1 MSTAITRAF
10 EIWQAHQILNNL
22 PARPDTVIFAH
33 VPGLN
38 NNDEID
44 RDEGIPDAA
53 LIVYQTPVAQYG
65 VINDSAVA
73 YSVVLDTRVGD
84 FSFNWIGLVDSA
96 SNTLCMIVHTALQE
110 KIASAGGVQGNN
122 ITRTFMMEFD
132 GAAES
137 SQITVTAETWQI
149 DFSARLRGID
159 EITRLANFD
168 YYGPA
173 AFFNNGFSVV
183 KDADKYIVS
192 AGLAYIGGVRALLT
206 EDKQLSAD
214 EGNIIYA
221 DVSLQGSVLGEYQS
235 IIRIGTE
242 PDSGNLI
249 DYRDQ
254 NGFMH
259 YVAILSRITQQEIE
273 DTRTTSPI
281 EQIVEKINAS
291 LQTVNNLSEIKDAGP
306 AAIAET
312 LKNLGL
318 DEVISDVQQD
328 IDNRLITLDGDVNL
342 NVGPAGDFK
351 TLNLAL
357 LYISKRKS
365 LYVNNGLQARL
376 TLLPAFELSEQINIS
391 AVDLSFVEIYASTTI
406 KINRPALSGVIN
418 GHHPAFAVTN
428 GGKSP
433 LINAKFDMHHSDTPS
448 DTSVAF
454 MAHGAGSSLNFAAGA
469 GAINCFGF
477 GLLALSGASF
487 SADSTVWNNCAA
499 DGVSV
504 KGGSSGS
511 ANDSYAD
518 GCYNGFLAEGSILAA
533 KRSFSRHTR
542 SAGFVARMS
551 GSLDAEFAD
560 AQNGA
565 AYGFYAAVS
574 SMLNVTRGNCS
585 GCRFGISGQRS
596 SKIAAEEVIADN
608 CTETNISA
616 RRYTEIEAQ
625 SCHAVN
631 TTTTP
636 LYCIRANYSGSVI
649 VESGTIGGACT
660 TNICRA
666 TTNSEIQATDAIIA
680 GAIGTSIAV
689 YIDESS
695 NFNGR
700 RMNLNHSASTG
711 TAVQVLR
718 ASTADLSDS
727 IIVGGG
733 NYGVVAQYNGVVAAD
748 NAQIHGSVNYSVYA
762 TDGGKLSV
770 TNAAVRRDP
779 ALDQITDIVISRG
792 GTISAFGAVGGKWV
806 AINAVSASGIIFQ

>member
-1 MSTAITRAF
+1 MSR
-10 EIWQAHQILNNL
+10 
-22 PARPDTVIFAH
+22 
-33 VPGLN
+33 
-38 NNDEID
+38 
-44 RDEGIPDAA
+44 
-53 LIVYQTPVAQYG
+53 
-65 VINDSAVA
+65 NDSFNKPWASA
-73 YSVVLDTRVGD
+73 PAQFERPGD
-84 FSFNWIGLVDSA
+84 GLVARGWAGGA
-96 SNTLCMIVHTALQE
+96 SEDPPEAKWENWWHNRVDLALQE
-110 KIASAGGVQGNN
+110 LQNLGQLIWFSDAPYQVGARVNHAG
-122 ITRTFMMEFD
+122 TT
-132 GAAES
+132 
-137 SQITVTAETWQI
+137 
-149 DFSARLRGID
+149 
-159 EITRLANFD
+159 
-168 YYGPA
+168 
-173 AFFNNGFSVV
+173 
-183 KDADKYIVS
+183 
-192 AGLAYIGGVRALLT
+192 
-206 EDKQLSAD
+206 
-214 EGNIIYA
+214 
-221 DVSLQGSVLGEYQS
+221 
-235 IIRIGTE
+235 
-242 PDSGNLI
+242 
-249 DYRDQ
+249 
-254 NGFMH
+254 
-259 YVAILSRITQQEIE
+259 YVALSNNSGVEPTGALDLGVWRKE
-273 DTRTTSPI
+273 DTDTF
-281 EQIVEKINAS
+281 
-291 LQTVNNLSEIKDAGP
+291 LQTTKNLKEIKDAGP
-306 AAIAET
+306 EAIAET

-318 DEVISDVQQD
+318 DDVQQD
-328 IDNRLITLDGDVNL
+328 IDNRLITLGVDVNL
-342 NVGPAGDFK
+342 NVGPTGDFK

-357 LYISKRKS
+357 LHMSKRKS
-365 LYVNNGLQARL
+365 LYANNGIQARL
-376 TLLPAFELSEQINIS
+376 TLLPDFELSEQINIS

-406 KINRPALSGVIN
+406 KINRDSLTGVVN
-418 GHHPAFAVTN
+418 AHYPAFAVTN

-433 LINAKFDMHHSDTPS
+433 LISAKFDMHHSDTPS

-504 KGGSSGS
+504 KSGSVGS

-518 GCYNGFLAEGSILAA
+518 GCYNGFLAEGSILSA

-700 RMNLNHSASTG
+700 RMNLNHSLSTG

-718 ASTADLSDS
+718 SSTADLSDS
-727 IIVGGG
+727 IIIGGG

-792 GTISAFGAVGGKWV
+792 GTISAFGTIGGKWV